1 MNDNNENNSKTE
13 LDRIKLHI
21 DLMFSKYIEHEPA
34 EDIET
39 ISEYFQFIR
48 KKIDHNKG
56 EVDIDQTLIEQ
67 FEAIC
72 LLLKDRLL
80 LYPEP
85 LRIQVIDILKDDKLT
100 QFFGVLATLDEDERL
115 RLRRLHNLDGF
126 IYGILRLFGR
136 IPSPSGISIYKLGL
150 TPEGLLNTKIALNRL
165 SQILKYAA
173 TIELLDYDTGQSEF
187 REHYDPDLVE
197 KPKLIA
203 LINILRV
210 QAKSIPDK
218 EIRDKISERV
228 DQLENEVR
236 KRKPRWGRIIAG
248 FFILF
253 GFISN
258 LKTLAPDTYSQ
269 MYTTTQKIVVT
280 LHEEGQTHKEKKAP
294 MIPADS
300 NNRYAVIP
308 KEVRIKE
315 SEEDY
320 DETQPG

>member
-1 MNDNNENNSKTE
+1 MSDNNENE
-13 LDRIKLHI
+13 LKSEFDIMKLHI
-21 DLMFSKYIEHEPA
+21 DLMFSKYIDHEPA
-34 EDIET
+34 QDIQT

-48 KKIDHNKG
+48 KGIDHNKG
-56 EVDIDQTLIEQ
+56 EVDIDQSLIEQ

-85 LRIQVIDILKDDKLT
+85 LRIQIFEILKDDKLT

-115 RLRRLHNLDGF
+115 KLRRLHNLDRF
-126 IYGILRLFGR
+126 IYAFLRFFGR
-136 IPSPSGISIYKLGL
+136 VPPPSGISIYKLWL

-187 REHYDPDLVE
+187 REHYDPDLVD

-218 EIRDKISERV
+218 EIKDKIFERV

-236 KRKPRWGRIIAG
+236 KHKPRWGRIIAG

-258 LKTLAPDTYSQ
+258 LKTLSPETYDQ
-269 MYTTTQKIVVT
+269 LYTTAQKIVVT
-280 LHEEGQTHKEKKAP
+280 LHEEGQTHKEKKSP
-294 MIPADS
+294 MIPLDN

-308 KEVRIKE
+308 QEVSIKQT
-315 SEEDY
+315 ED
-320 DETQPG
+320 ENEISG